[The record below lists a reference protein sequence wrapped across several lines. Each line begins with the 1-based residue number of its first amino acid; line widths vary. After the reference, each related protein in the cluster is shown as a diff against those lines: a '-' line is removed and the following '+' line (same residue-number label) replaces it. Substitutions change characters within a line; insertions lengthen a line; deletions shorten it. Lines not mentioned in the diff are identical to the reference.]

1 MNNGAAQVGS
11 HGYECVDGLDA
22 SLGMLGQVTKHNYL
36 FILIFILKVY
46 SILVSG
52 EEANNLPG
60 LYCGHG

>member
-36 FILIFILKVY
+36 FILKVY

>member
-1 MNNGAAQVGS
+1 MGS

-36 FILIFILKVY
+36 FILKVY